1 MRNIKIFSFC
11 LLIISCNHQSNQSDI
26 QAEPNNT
33 GTEIEAIHVF
43 EPTKTSE
50 GKIDGVAGG
59 CGFNKTPS
67 HNLITLNQPGP
78 RELNQIKSILKFSG
92 LSSNFKVFSANIEN
106 AIATIINNER
116 YILYDP
122 GLLAYTDQQSGNY
135 WSSMS
140 ILAHEIGHH
149 LSGHTIANKG
159 SNPSDE
165 LEADSFSG
173 FVLYKLGA
181 SLSQAKAAIETLGSE
196 TESLT
201 HPAKQRR
208 LEAIEKGWIDAN
220 ETRYN
225 SAIPPPP
232 PNIDNFSGGMSEF
245 NTENLLDEDSYFS
258 LKSKNGHGSWV
269 SDMYEGII
277 TEADEKVFTYEI
289 YITKVV
295 GNDESGL
302 KVNDKISIHLYDPW
316 DAKQT
321 VGRAG
326 YSWLYR
332 ILVPGRRIRFA
343 YGAEGTAPSRYFAY
357 VKYLPAI

>member
-1 MRNIKIFSFC
+1 MRTLQIFSFC
-11 LLIISCNHQSNQSDI
+11 LLTISCNNKSNESDN
-26 QAEPNNT
+26 QAEHSNLGP
-33 GTEIEAIHVF
+33 EISTIQVF
-43 EPTKTSE
+43 EPTDINE
-50 GKIDGVAGG
+50 GKIDGVVGG
-59 CGFNKTPS
+59 CGFNKTS
-67 HNLITLNQPGP
+67 EQNSITLHQPRP
-78 RELNQIKSILKFSG
+78 RELSQIKSILKFSG
-92 LSSNFKVFSANIEN
+92 LSSNFKIFSANIEN
-106 AIATIINNER
+106 AVATVINNER

-122 GLLAYTDQQSGNY
+122 RLLAYTDQQSGNY

-149 LSGHTIANKG
+149 LSGHTITNKG

-165 LEADSFSG
+165 LEADKFSG

-181 SLSQAKAAIETLGSE
+181 SLSHAKAAMETLGSE

-208 LEAIEKGWIDAN
+208 LEAIEKGWNDAN

-232 PNIDNFSGGMSEF
+232 PNIDDFSGGMSEF
-245 NTENLLDEDSYFS
+245 NTENLLNEDSYLAF
-258 LKSKNGHGSWV
+258 KSKNGNGSWV
-269 SDMYEGII
+269 SDKYEGII
-277 TEADEKVFTYEI
+277 TEADERSTTYEI
-289 YITKVV
+289 YITKVI
-295 GNDESGL
+295 GNDENGL
-302 KVNDKISIHLYDPW
+302 KVNDKISINLYDPW

-326 YSWLYR
+326 HSWLYS

-343 YGAEGTAPSRYFAY
+343 YGEEGTAPSRYFAY
-357 VKYLPAI
+357 VKYLPAK